1 VTLSHPEVTRQGDAP
16 QLHRLLACL
25 SLALVIGA
33 TWSDSLHASFQFDD
47 WNVIVYDPRVHGFS
61 AWWHSLPGIR
71 AVLKLSYALNYE
83 FGATVVGF
91 RLFNVGI
98 HLVNTLLVFG
108 LLSRR
113 GPLFAALLV
122 AAVFALDPVQ
132 TEAVTYISGR
142 SSSLVALPCLCA
154 LWLWE
159 LALEQRNPR
168 WTHIAGVACYGLA
181 LGIKETAWVLPAAIA
196 LWHITR
202 PTPATQ
208 PALGTQP
215 IPATRPTPGTQ
226 SPRATQPASSLRPSE
241 RHALVGYSAM
251 ALIAVV
257 VALSS
262 PTYRHLLQTSLTT
275 RSIQDNLSLQ
285 VQAWGFLCREL
296 TRLVGLNADPPL
308 GEVASSAALP
318 VILWATAWSSLA
330 IAAWRA
336 RQRSPQ
342 FTFGVLWFFLWLL
355 PTNSLLPRLDVANDR
370 QLYLALIGPVWI
382 LAVAITPM
390 TFGRPGCRWAA
401 LALLTLALGAAAHS
415 RNSVYGTEVAFWQD
429 ALERSPTNA
438 RAANNLGFAYALE
451 CREDAAEREFERAI
465 ALQPGDFRAR
475 VNLRFLRERA
485 ISAQNLLGA
494 RITPARPRDVR
505 SLPGIRVLLPG
516 IRDCAPALSGNAPA
530 AE

>member
-1 VTLSHPEVTRQGDAP
+1 MALSHPEVTQQGDAR
-16 QLHRLLACL
+16 QLHLLLACL

-91 RLFNVGI
+91 RLLNVGI

-113 GPLFAALLV
+113 GPLFSALLV

-181 LGIKETAWVLPAAIA
+181 LGIKETAWVLPAAIG
-196 LWHITR
+196 LCHFTR
-202 PTPATQ
+202 PAPATELA
-208 PALGTQP
+208 PD
-215 IPATRPTPGTQ
+215 TRHASVTEPSPG
-226 SPRATQPASSLRPSE
+226 LRPSE
-241 RHALVGYSAM
+241 RNALFAYVAV
-251 ALIAVV
+251 ALIAAV
-257 VALSS
+257 VALAS

-285 VQAWGFLCREL
+285 VQAWGFLCLEL

-355 PTNSLLPRLDVANDR
+355 PTNSLLPRLDAANER

-415 RNSVYGTEVAFWQD
+415 RNSIYRTEVAFWQD
-429 ALERSPTNA
+429 ALDRSPTNA

-465 ALQPGDFRAR
+465 ALQPQDFRAR

-485 ISAQNLLGA
+485 ISAQNLPGA
-494 RITPARPRDVR
+494 RITPARDVR
-505 SLPGIRVLLPG
+505 SVPGIRVLLPG